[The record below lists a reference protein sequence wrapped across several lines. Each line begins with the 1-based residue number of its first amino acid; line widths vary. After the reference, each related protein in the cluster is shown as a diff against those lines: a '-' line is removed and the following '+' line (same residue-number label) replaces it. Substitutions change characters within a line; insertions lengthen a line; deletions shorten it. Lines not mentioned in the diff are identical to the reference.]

1 MKDIMSK
8 KDLEK
13 LDLIKNPL
21 VRKRIDDAIELLRP
35 AKVTVL
41 TDSRED
47 QDYIRNLALENGEEH
62 ALKLEGHT
70 YHFDSP
76 LDQAR
81 DKANTKYLLDEE
93 TDWGLDI
100 NWTYRNEGLE
110 EINGIMDGI
119 MEGKEMFVGF
129 YCLGPSN
136 SPFSI
141 PALQITD
148 SAYVVH
154 SENILYRQG
163 YEDFK
168 NLAEDA
174 DFFYLVHS
182 AGELENGVTKN
193 IDKRRI
199 YIDINHNTVYTCNN
213 QYAGNSVGMK
223 KLCFRLAIKKAMDED
238 WLAEHMFLMG
248 VNGKNGRR
256 TYMSGAFP
264 SGCGKT
270 STAMVPGQN
279 IVGDDI
285 SYIRNI
291 DGEARAV
298 NVEQGIFGI
307 INDVNQKDDPLIFE
321 SLRTPREIIFS
332 NTLISDGMSWWNGMK
347 IPYPTEGFNHLG
359 DWKKS
364 DGQKAASKNARYT
377 MRIEEL
383 ENADGNLHNPEGVK
397 LDAMIFGGRDAF
409 TSVPITEAST
419 WEHGMVIG
427 ATVESETTMA
437 AIGKEG
443 VRTHD
448 PMATCDFIS
457 VPFTKFIEKHLEFGK
472 NLKDVP
478 KVYQTNYFLKN
489 DRGDFTNTKLDKKVW
504 LLWAEGRIHGDYDA
518 IATPVGNIPEYEDL
532 RILFS
537 ENLNYYYTRKE
548 YDEQFSIRVDR
559 YLEKMDRMKDA
570 FKDTVLPEEFTKEFD
585 RLCKALE
592 DAREK
597 FGKAVVAPEE
607 FK

>member
-1 MKDIMSK
+1 MKELLTK
-8 KDLEK
+8 RDLEILEK
-13 LDLIKNPL
+13 IKNPL
-21 VRKRIDDAIELLRP
+21 VWKRIEDAAAIMKPSRI
-35 AKVTVL
+35 TVL
-41 TDSRED
+41 ADTPED
-47 QDYIRNLALENGEEH
+47 QDYIKVLALRNGEEH
-62 ALKLEGHT
+62 SLKLQGHT

-76 LDQAR
+76 EDQAR

-100 NWTYRNEGLE
+100 NWTYRKSGLE
-110 EINGIMDGI
+110 EIHEIMDGI

-129 YCLGPSN
+129 YCLGPNN
-136 SPFSI
+136 SKFSI

-154 SENILYRQG
+154 SENLLYRQG
-163 YEDFK
+163 YKDFM
-168 NLAEDA
+168 NLSEDA
-174 DFFYLVHS
+174 DFFYLIHS

-199 YIDINHNTVYTCNN
+199 YIDINNNTVYTCNN

-223 KLCFRLAIKKAMDED
+223 KLCFRLAIKKAIDEG

-256 TYMSGAFP
+256 TYMAGAYP

-307 INDVNQKDDPLIFE
+307 INDVNRRDDPLIFDA
-321 SLRTPREIIFS
+321 LRTPREIIFS
-332 NTLISDGMSWWNGMK
+332 NTLISDGLSWWNGMK
-347 IPYPTEGFNHLG
+347 VDYPREGFNHMG
-359 DWKKS
+359 PWKKS
-364 DGQKAASKNARYT
+364 DGLRAASKNARYT
-377 MRIEEL
+377 MRISEL
-383 ENADGNLHNPEGVK
+383 ENADDHLHDPEGVR
-397 LDAMIFGGRDAF
+397 LDAMIFGGRDAY
-409 TSVPITEAST
+409 TSVPVTEASS
-419 WEHGMVIG
+419 WEHGIVIG

-457 VPFTKFIEKHLEFGK
+457 VPFTRFIERHLEFGK
-472 NLKDVP
+472 NLKQVP
-478 KVYQTNYFLKN
+478 KIYQTNYFLKN
-489 DRGDFTNTKLDKKVW
+489 EKGEFTNTKLDKKVW
-504 LLWAEGRIHGDYDA
+504 LLWAEGRIHGEFDA
-518 IATPVGNIPEYEDL
+518 ISTPVGNIPKYEDL
-532 RILFS
+532 RILFN
-537 ENLNYYYTRKE
+537 ENLDYFYTKAE
-548 YDEQFSIRVDR
+548 YDEQFSIRLDM
-559 YLEKMDRMKDA
+559 YIAKMNRMKEA
-570 FKDTVLPEEFTKEFD
+570 FRDTVLPEEFKNEFE
-585 RLCKALE
+585 RLCSELD

-597 FGKAVVAPEE
+597 FGKAVVTPEE
-607 FK
+607 FM